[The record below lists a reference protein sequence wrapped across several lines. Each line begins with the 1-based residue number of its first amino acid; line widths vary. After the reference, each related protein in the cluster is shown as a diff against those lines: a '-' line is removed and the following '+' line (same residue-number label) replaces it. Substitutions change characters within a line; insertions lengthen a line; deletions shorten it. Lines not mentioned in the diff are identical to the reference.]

1 MILFYNKLEKL
12 MRCRIIMA
20 GRYQVLDCKI
30 FPSHGHMAQH
40 QLKMKEDANIYNLCT
55 MNNKNK

>member
-1 MILFYNKLEKL
+1 MILFYNELEKL

-40 QLKMKEDANIYNLCT
+40 QLKMKEDANISNLCT
-55 MNNKNK
+55 MNN